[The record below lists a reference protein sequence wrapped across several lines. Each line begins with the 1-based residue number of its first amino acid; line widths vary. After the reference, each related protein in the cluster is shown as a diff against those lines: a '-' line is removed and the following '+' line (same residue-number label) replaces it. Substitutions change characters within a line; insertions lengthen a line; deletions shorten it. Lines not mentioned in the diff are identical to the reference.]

1 MNWLLWLEFLT
12 TLGGAVARSQGADDR
27 SLRYLSVA
35 GDLARATRASTEDLA
50 DLQAKYHEEV
60 ANDTPTTASEL
71 DAIAER
77 IAARSAGIQG
87 A

>member
-12 TLGGAVARSQGADDR
+12 TVGGAVAKSQGADER
-27 SLRYLSVA
+27 SVRYLQVA
-35 GDLARATRASTEDLA
+35 GDLARATQATDADLA
-50 DLQAKYHEEV
+50 ELSAKYQEEV

-77 IAARSAGIQG
+77 IAARSAEIQG
-87 A
+87 P